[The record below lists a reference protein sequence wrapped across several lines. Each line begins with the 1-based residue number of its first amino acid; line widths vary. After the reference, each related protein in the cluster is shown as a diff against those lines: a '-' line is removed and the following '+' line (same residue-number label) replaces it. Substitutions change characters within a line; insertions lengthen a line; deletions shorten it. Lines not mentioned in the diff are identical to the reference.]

1 MAMSRETRKYKAL
14 SILFLSLSILILVA
28 PIAYFSIQGFIQG
41 ETTEKFTLGITF
53 VIACI
58 LFVINILF
66 KFHIKSTIW
75 ILVLGIYFCLD
86 NILPMIFMLAIGNI
100 LDEFVFTPLYK
111 RYKNKATINKEID
124 KRIG

>member
-1 MAMSRETRKYKAL
+1 MSRETRKYKAL
-14 SILFLSLSILILVA
+14 STLFLALSILLMVA
-28 PIAYFSIQGFIQG
+28 PIAYYSIQGFIEG

-58 LFVINILF
+58 LFVINIMF

-75 ILVLGIYFCLD
+75 VLVLGVYFCLD
-86 NILPMIFMLAIGNI
+86 NILPMIFMLAVGNI
-100 LDEFVFTPLYK
+100 LDEFVFTPLHK
-111 RYKNKATINKEID
+111 HFKNKAIINKEID

>member
-1 MAMSRETRKYKAL
+1 MSKETRKYKAL
-14 SILFLSLSILILVA
+14 STLFLALSILILVA
-28 PIAYFSIQGFIQG
+28 PIAYYSIQGFIQG

-58 LFVINILF
+58 LFAINIMF

-75 ILVLGIYFCLD
+75 IIVIGIYFCLD
-86 NILPMIFMLAIGNI
+86 NILPMIFILAIGNV
-100 LDEFVFTPLYK
+100 LDEFVFTPLHK
-111 RYKNKATINKEID
+111 HFKNKAIINKEID

>member
-1 MAMSRETRKYKAL
+1 MSRETRKYKAL
-14 SILFLSLSILILVA
+14 SILFLALSILVLVA
-28 PIAYFSIQGFIQG
+28 PLAYYSIQGFIQG

-58 LFVINILF
+58 LFSINILF

-75 ILVLGIYFCLD
+75 IIVIGVYFCLD
-86 NILPMIFMLAIGNI
+86 NILPLILLMAVGNV
-100 LDEFVFTPLYK
+100 LDEFVFTPLHK
-111 RYKNKATINKEID
+111 HFKNKAIINKEID

>member
-1 MAMSRETRKYKAL
+1 MAISRETRKYKAL
-14 SILFLSLSILILVA
+14 SILFLSLSILVLVA
-28 PIAYFSIQGFIQG
+28 PLAYYSIQGFIQG

-66 KFHIKSTIW
+66 KFHIRSTIW
-75 ILVLGIYFCLD
+75 IIVIGVYLCID
-86 NILPMIFMLAIGNI
+86 NILPLILVLAVGNI
-100 LDEFVFTPLYK
+100 LDEFVFTPLHK
-111 RYKNKATINKEID
+111 RFKNKAIINKEID

>member
-1 MAMSRETRKYKAL
+1 MSRETRKYRTL
-14 SILFLSLSILILVA
+14 SILFLSLSILVLVA
-28 PIAYFSIQGFIQG
+28 PLAYYSIQGFIQG

-58 LFVINILF
+58 LFTINIMF

-75 ILVLGIYFCLD
+75 IIVLGVYFCLD
-86 NILPMIFMLAIGNI
+86 NILPLILIMAVGNI
-100 LDEFVFTPLYK
+100 LDEFVFTPLHK
-111 RYKNKATINKEID
+111 HYKNKATINKEID

>member
-1 MAMSRETRKYKAL
+1 MSKETRKYKAL
-14 SILFLSLSILILVA
+14 STLFLALSILILVA
-28 PIAYFSIQGFIQG
+28 PIAYYSIQGFIEG

-58 LFVINILF
+58 LFVINIMF

-86 NILPMIFMLAIGNI
+86 NILPMIFILAIGNI
-100 LDEFVFTPLYK
+100 LDEFVFTPLHK
-111 RYKNKATINKEID
+111 HFKNKAIINKEID